1 MIQLNKPF
9 EYEASSSPK
18 VARSAVATGQTER
31 NFSLE
36 GKDAEEDYEE

>member
-1 MIQLNKPF
+1 MKQLNKPF
-9 EYEASSSPK
+9 EYDASPK

-36 GKDAEEDYEE
+36 GEDAKEDYEE